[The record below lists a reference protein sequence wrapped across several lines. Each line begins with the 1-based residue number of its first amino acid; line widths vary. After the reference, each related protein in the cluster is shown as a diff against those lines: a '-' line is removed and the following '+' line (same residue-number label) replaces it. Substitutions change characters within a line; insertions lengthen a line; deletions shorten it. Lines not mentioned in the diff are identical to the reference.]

1 VGVAGEQH
9 DDGVGR
15 AGSTV
20 TRQLAIGA
28 AILIGA
34 MCGLAATSA
43 TAPQPSS
50 PAQADRARIDAGKRL
65 FAETCRN
72 DHCHGGSAR
81 NMEDYSGFT
90 AEHLRKVI
98 NDGVP
103 DAGMQ
108 SFKDVF
114 TAEQIEQLVAYILS
128 VSADPGASAAR
139 RQPPLAPAHAR
150 SRASGVAR

>member
-1 VGVAGEQH
+1 MK
-9 DDGVGR
+9 
-15 AGSTV
+15 TPV
-20 TRQLAIGA
+20 TIGA
-28 AILIGA
+28 AVVLGA
-34 MCGLAATSA
+34 ICGLAATSA
-43 TAPQPSS
+43 PASQRSS
-50 PAQADRARIDAGKRL
+50 SGQADRARIDAGKRL

-90 AEHLRKVI
+90 AEHVRKVI

-108 SFKDVF
+108 AFKDVF
-114 TAEQIEQLVAYILS
+114 TAEQIEQLVAYVLS

-139 RQPPLAPAHAR
+139 RQPPLTPAHTN
-150 SRASGVAR
+150 SLASGVAP